1 MTADFIGVKIGDINQ
16 SASFREQ
23 EVSTGRNKS
32 IAFPLWM
39 EDQLLEMG
47 QQIELPFIIPDLSAI
62 EGLQFAL
69 NFEDLEVINLKE
81 GVATAEHFNLKAI
94 EKGELAISWHKS
106 EELNANNQLFTLTV
120 KAKKSGR
127 LSELL
132 ILNENKMSAEIY
144 LKNEGIQPITL
155 QFKPIEKIGT
165 FELFQNRP
173 NPFNDQT
180 VIAFYLPQ
188 KGIIDLKIKNIQGR
202 TLKRITRKYDKGC
215 LLYTSPSPRDQRGS
229 RMPSSA

>member
-1 MTADFIGVKIGDINQ
+1 M
-16 SASFREQ
+16 
-23 EVSTGRNKS
+23 
-32 IAFPLWM
+32 
-39 EDQLLEMG
+39 
-47 QQIELPFIIPDLSAI
+47 
-62 EGLQFAL
+62 
-69 NFEDLEVINLKE
+69 KE

-144 LKNEGIQPITL
+144 LKNEGIQPINL

-188 KGIIDLKIKNIQGR
+188 KGILDLKIKDIQGR
-202 TLKRITRKYDKGC
+202 TLKRITRKYDKGMQQIIIDGKDLPTG
-215 LLYTSPSPRDQRGS
+215 LLFYQLTDGQKILTKKMFVSNG
-229 RMPSSA
+229 